1 MNEKYSLKDL
11 KKASKKNLLNEVH
24 SPQDIELKHRT
35 EADHEQTKRG
45 RKPKAEESK
54 LTEKVTVNFTSA
66 EVDALKE
73 LATNNFDIP
82 LPKLIRGIL
91 KEHKII

>member
-11 KKASKKNLLNEVH
+11 KKASKKNLLNEAH
-24 SPQDIELKHRT
+24 SLRDIELKQKT
-35 EADHEQTKRG
+35 EADEQTKRG
-45 RKPKAEESK
+45 RKPKTEESK